1 MEKKNIF
8 RTNLVK
14 RRKELGLTQEMLAQ
28 HMNVSP
34 QAVSK

>member
-8 RTNLVK
+8 CANLVK

-34 QAVSK
+34 LAVSK